1 MFLVV
6 EREPL
11 QARARGNEI
20 SPRPNMSSAAKEA
33 IEDRPDDQRRSYRM
47 LLPLLSIPCCR
58 HSRLSTRFLTRLPA
72 RFPARFS
79 LVFCSPLNSPLPP
92 HFHNAARC
100 GLSSTPILHTSHTHP
115 PKLHHFRALPPLA
128 PGHSLLS
135 WPANDTR
142 IAPGGTVPRGPL
154 LRPGSVQ
161 TRDSRGFPAFSTPK
175 FGELCSLI
183 PLRARKI
190 PDVVVCA

>member
-115 PKLHHFRALPPLA
+115 PKLHHFHALPPLA

-142 IAPGGTVPRGPL
+142 IAPGRHCATRPSPPPRQRSNPRFTRL
-154 LRPGSVQ
+154 PGILH
-161 TRDSRGFPAFSTPK
+161 TKIRGIMFLDSPT
-175 FGELCSLI
+175 
-183 PLRARKI
+183 
-190 PDVVVCA
+190 CA